1 MNYFKQAREQ
11 IGATQHQMAVALGVH
26 RQNVS
31 NWERGTSKMPPK
43 HIPKMV
49 KFLTKKEFESF
60 IENYKQYNVALAMKR
75 IDKRLSKYVR

>member
-11 IGATQHQMAVALGVH
+11 IGATQEAMANALGVH

-31 NWERGTSKMPPK
+31 NWERGASKMPPK

-60 IENYKQYNVALAMKR
+60 LENYKQHILTNAA
-75 IDKRLSKYVR
+75 KRLEKRLKKYV